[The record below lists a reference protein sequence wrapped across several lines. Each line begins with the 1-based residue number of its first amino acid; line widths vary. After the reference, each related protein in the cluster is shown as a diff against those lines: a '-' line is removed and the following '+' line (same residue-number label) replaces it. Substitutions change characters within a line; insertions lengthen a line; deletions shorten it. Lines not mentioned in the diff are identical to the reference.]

1 LFNFGFGLSYTEFEY
16 SDLEVSA
23 ISPAGEFSVS
33 FKIKNK
39 GEVRGREIAQVYISD
54 PESSLPRAVK
64 ELQGFTK
71 VDLQPGETKI
81 AKVLL
86 DKHALSFYNDQ
97 QSNWVAEKGIFCV
110 LVSASLVDVKLKGE
124 AKLEKTFSWKGL

>member
-1 LFNFGFGLSYTEFEY
+1 LFNFGFGLSYTKFEY

-54 PESSLPRAVK
+54 TESSLPRAVK
-64 ELQGFTK
+64 ELQGFVK
-71 VDLQPGETKI
+71 VDLQPEEMKT
-81 AKVLL
+81 ARVSF
-86 DKHALSFYNDQ
+86 DKYALSFYDEQ
-97 QSNWVAEKGIFCV
+97 QSNWVAEKGTFCV
-110 LVSASLVDVKLKGE
+110 QVGASLVDIKLKGE
-124 AKLEKTFSWKGL
+124 AKLEQTFSWTGL